1 MTDLLGNKGQREI
14 AKMRNSEDEAVYQYK
29 RSKLN
34 CDRRAIELRATD
46 TDRQTDRQS

>member
-14 AKMRNSEDEAVYQYK
+14 AKMRDSEDEAVYK

-34 CDRRAIELRATD
+34 
-46 TDRQTDRQS
+46 